1 LRVNWVSGS
10 LSDPAKLTG
19 FFAKFGEIE
28 KVVNVVEVRLRRTD
42 CVGFDFG
49 VRVAGVWSSGSSI
62 RGAAAPV
69 REDNGFEG
77 TLVCVWL
84 VRDEEP
90 GSRSCPSGFRVE
102 IMCWEFHIVSCVDV
116 LVLKTVLPF
125 CQAVKVLAFLT
136 MPLEASSKD
145 ANQQLEFPWGLK
157 SAVDNEHGSFGKRLE
172 PTIRLCK
179 KGFKG

>member
-1 LRVNWVSGS
+1 MSSCSVPPG
-10 LSDPAKLTG
+10 
-19 FFAKFGEIE
+19 
-28 KVVNVVEVRLRRTD
+28 VRLG
-42 CVGFDFG
+42 CQSLVEGELLVFG
-49 VRVAGVWSSGSSI
+49 VRGVRLEVWSSIGCWS
-62 RGAAAPV
+62 AAPV

-84 VRDEEP
+84 
-90 GSRSCPSGFRVE
+90 
-102 IMCWEFHIVSCVDV
+102 
-116 LVLKTVLPF
+116 TVLPF

-179 KGFKG
+179 KGFKGKLGSLSSCSGS

>member
-1 LRVNWVSGS
+1 MSSCSVPPG
-10 LSDPAKLTG
+10 
-19 FFAKFGEIE
+19 
-28 KVVNVVEVRLRRTD
+28 VRLG
-42 CVGFDFG
+42 CQSLVEGELLVFG
-49 VRVAGVWSSGSSI
+49 VRGVRLEELLLQFVRTTDSKVHWFAFGWFVTKNLA
-62 RGAAAPV
+62 RGAA
-69 REDNGFEG
+69 
-77 TLVCVWL
+77 LVDFVWRL
-84 VRDEEP
+84 CA
-90 GSRSCPSGFRVE
+90 GNFT
-102 IMCWEFHIVSCVDV
+102 VSCVDV